1 MQDSPDM
8 PLNLRVREDIHN
20 RILRGEWDP
29 GTAIPTEYEL
39 AAEYRV
45 SRQTIREAI
54 RALRYEGFLQSR
66 RGSGT
71 YVSVHHATGALVL
84 SPDPNAIPADLTG
97 LWTTQE
103 LRRQMRQIGEAEAM
117 LQVPIGTPV
126 QLIEELRL
134 REGSPFSLMYT
145 FRLVSDVRVLDR
157 VTPGKLLITATVLH
171 PYEARMLEDV
181 AHTAALQLEIL
192 CHNSAGAEVELHRCL
207 VPTAN
212 LQIDWPLTQVDA
224 GQVATFFGLGD

>member
-1 MQDSPDM
+1 MQESPGM

-20 RILRGEWDP
+20 RILRGEWLP
-29 GTAIPTEYEL
+29 GAAIPTEYEL

-71 YVSVHHATGALVL
+71 YVSPHQAAGALVF
-84 SPDPNAIPADLTG
+84 SSDPKVMATNPDG
-97 LWTTQE
+97 FWTSRE
-103 LRRQMRQIGEAEAM
+103 LRRQMRQVGEAEAM

-126 QLIEELRL
+126 QLMEELRF
-134 REGSPFSLMYT
+134 RDGSPFSLMYT
-145 FRLVSDVRVLDR
+145 FRLVSDVWVERAI
-157 VTPGKLLITATVLH
+157 PGKLLITATVLH

-192 CHNSAGAEVELHRCL
+192 CHNSAGIEVELHRCL

-212 LQIDWPLTQVDA
+212 LQIEWPLTNADA